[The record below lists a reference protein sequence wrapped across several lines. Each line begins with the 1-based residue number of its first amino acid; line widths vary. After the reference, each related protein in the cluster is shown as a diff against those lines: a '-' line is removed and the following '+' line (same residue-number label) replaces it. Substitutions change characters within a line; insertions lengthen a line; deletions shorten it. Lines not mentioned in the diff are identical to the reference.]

1 MKQRTERL
9 GAEILAA
16 LGEII
21 ARGGV
26 NDPRVRDA
34 GLLTVTRV
42 RVTGDLREAR
52 VGFTVHGAD
61 EARLKETR
69 NGLTSARSF
78 LQQTLARRL
87 RARKTPMLSFEIDH
101 GHDHAVQVDTLL
113 REAGFGA
120 AAATAATDSAESEST
135 EDDDDTTAADEPN
148 AGAAAASDDPPA
160 K

>member
-9 GAEILAA
+9 GAEIQAV

-34 GLLTVTRV
+34 GLLTLTRV

-113 REAGFGA
+113 REAGFGV
-120 AAATAATDSAESEST
+120 AATPVAVESTDSAEATGDDAAT
-135 EDDDDTTAADEPN
+135 EADDLEANAAR
-148 AGAAAASDDPPA
+148 DDPPA